1 LAAALES
8 ALPDDGPIGRP
19 ARRLLEAGRLRQ
31 QLERARGPGRGR
43 AASALR
49 SWRAPGAQAPARR
62 ARGAAPRQAQG
73 GGNWSW

>member
-31 QLERARGPGRGR
+31 QLERSRGPGRGR

-62 ARGAAPRQAQG
+62 ARGAASRQAQG
-73 GGNWSW
+73 GKNWSW